1 MEKAIDEIITL
12 QRKFFADGATR
23 ATAFRLDALTELRK
37 AVRERTDALS
47 EALREDL
54 NKSAGESYLTEIGLV
69 MQELECHIRH
79 LKRWSR
85 SRRVSTPLTLW
96 PSRSRIRPEP
106 LGVALIVAPWNYPVQ
121 LLLCP
126 LVGAISAGNC
136 VLLKSSPLV
145 PHVEAAL
152 RDLIAETFGPEYVA
166 FVEGGGDVLDELLKR
181 RFDSIFFTGGSKY
194 GRVVMEAAAKN
205 LTPVTLELGGK
216 SPCIVGRSANIRLA
230 ARRIMWGKLLAA
242 GQTCVAP
249 DYLLVHRDLKEG
261 LCREMKHAVGE
272 FFGDYPLR
280 SPAYPRIVSER
291 ATARLA
297 GMIGASG
304 RVLWGGEFDVRQRYV
319 APTLIDDPDDDSP
332 AMTEEIFG
340 PLLPVK
346 TFRHIDEAIG
356 YVNRRDKPLAL
367 YYFGDRREAERV
379 LDRTSSG
386 GACVNDTIV
395 HLANGRLPF
404 GGVGESGFG
413 KYHGRSRVFDLSQQ
427 HASGRPV
434 VEADRSAVEIRSVP
448 AVETI
453 SKTARVNGLR
463 SVESVSVA
471 RIRVPHPVRI
481 RLGGTGACTV
491 GHISGRSAETVGLFV
506 GEHSTSPASLCGSSF
521 TEGKRPRAGSES
533 VARPAL
539 RVPERMNSGYDFD
552 TSELIMPFICAVHLR
567 CEYGTL
573 RTAIFLQR
581 YGRDEG

>member
-1 MEKAIDEIITL
+1 MEKAIDEIIAL

-23 ATAFRLDALTELRK
+23 ATAFRLDALTKLRK
-37 AVRERTDALS
+37 AVRERTDALN

-69 MQELECHIRH
+69 MRELECHIRY

-136 VLLKSSPLV
+136 ALLKSSPLV
-145 PHVEAAL
+145 PHVEATL

-166 FVEGGGDVLDELLKR
+166 FVGGGRDVLDELLKR

-194 GRVVMEAAAKN
+194 GRVVMEAAARN

-216 SPCIVGRSANIRLA
+216 SPCIVGRGADVRLA

-249 DYLLVHRDLKEG
+249 DYLLVHRDLKEE
-261 LCREMKHAVGE
+261 LCREMKRAVGE
-272 FFGDYPLR
+272 FFGDDPFR

-297 GMIGASG
+297 EMIGASG
-304 RVLWGGEFDVRQRYV
+304 RVLWGGEFDVRRRYV

-386 GACVNDTIV
+386 GACVNDTVV

-413 KYHGRSRVFDLSQQ
+413 KYHGRSSFDLFSNM
-427 HASGRPV
+427 RPV
-434 VEADRSAVEIRSVP
+434 VRSS
-448 AVETI
+448 
-453 SKTARVNGLR
+453 
-463 SVESVSVA
+463 
-471 RIRVPHPVRI
+471 
-481 RLGGTGACTV
+481 RLIDLPLKYAPY
-491 GHISGRSAETVGLFV
+491 RRLKLYRRLF
-506 GEHSTSPASLCGSSF
+506 G
-521 TEGKRPRAGSES
+521 
-533 VARPAL
+533 
-539 RVPERMNSGYDFD
+539 
-552 TSELIMPFICAVHLR
+552 
-567 CEYGTL
+567 
-573 RTAIFLQR
+573 
-581 YGRDEG
+581 

>member
-23 ATAFRLDALTELRK
+23 ATAFRLDALTKLRK

-242 GQTCVAP
+242 GQTCVARV
-249 DYLLVHRDLKEG
+249 YLRVHRDMQE
-261 LCREMKHAVGE
+261 VQ
-272 FFGDYPLR
+272 YP
-280 SPAYPRIVSER
+280 SSFSER
-291 ATARLA
+291 GTPSLA

-413 KYHGRSRVFDLSQQ
+413 KYHGRSSFDLFS
-427 HASGRPV
+427 HMRPV
-434 VEADRSAVEIRSVP
+434 VRSS
-448 AVETI
+448 
-453 SKTARVNGLR
+453 
-463 SVESVSVA
+463 
-471 RIRVPHPVRI
+471 
-481 RLGGTGACTV
+481 RLIDLPLKYAPY
-491 GHISGRSAETVGLFV
+491 RRLKLYRKLF
-506 GEHSTSPASLCGSSF
+506 
-521 TEGKRPRAGSES
+521 R
-533 VARPAL
+533 
-539 RVPERMNSGYDFD
+539 
-552 TSELIMPFICAVHLR
+552 
-567 CEYGTL
+567 
-573 RTAIFLQR
+573 
-581 YGRDEG
+581 

>member
-23 ATAFRLDALTELRK
+23 ATAFRLDALTKLRK

-69 MQELECHIRH
+69 MQELEFHIRH

-340 PLLPVK
+340 PLLPV
-346 TFRHIDEAIG
+346 
-356 YVNRRDKPLAL
+356 
-367 YYFGDRREAERV
+367 
-379 LDRTSSG
+379 SG
-386 GACVNDTIV
+386 
-395 HLANGRLPF
+395 
-404 GGVGESGFG
+404 S
-413 KYHGRSRVFDLSQQ
+413 
-427 HASGRPV
+427 
-434 VEADRSAVEIRSVP
+434 
-448 AVETI
+448 
-453 SKTARVNGLR
+453 
-463 SVESVSVA
+463 
-471 RIRVPHPVRI
+471 
-481 RLGGTGACTV
+481 
-491 GHISGRSAETVGLFV
+491 
-506 GEHSTSPASLCGSSF
+506 
-521 TEGKRPRAGSES
+521 
-533 VARPAL
+533 
-539 RVPERMNSGYDFD
+539 
-552 TSELIMPFICAVHLR
+552 
-567 CEYGTL
+567 
-573 RTAIFLQR
+573 
-581 YGRDEG
+581 

>member
-23 ATAFRLDALTELRK
+23 ATAFRLDALTKLRK

-319 APTLIDDPDDDSP
+319 APTLIDNPDDDSP

-413 KYHGRSRVFDLSQQ
+413 KYHGRSSFDLFSNM
-427 HASGRPV
+427 RPV
-434 VEADRSAVEIRSVP
+434 VRSS
-448 AVETI
+448 
-453 SKTARVNGLR
+453 
-463 SVESVSVA
+463 
-471 RIRVPHPVRI
+471 
-481 RLGGTGACTV
+481 RLIDLPLKYAPYRRLKLYRRLLG
-491 GHISGRSAETVGLFV
+491 
-506 GEHSTSPASLCGSSF
+506 
-521 TEGKRPRAGSES
+521 
-533 VARPAL
+533 
-539 RVPERMNSGYDFD
+539 
-552 TSELIMPFICAVHLR
+552 
-567 CEYGTL
+567 
-573 RTAIFLQR
+573 
-581 YGRDEG
+581 

>member
-23 ATAFRLDALTELRK
+23 ATAFRLDALTKLRK

-249 DYLLVHRDLKEG
+249 DYVLVHRDVHDG
-261 LCREMKHAVGE
+261 LLTLLAGE
-272 FFGDYPLR
+272 IAAFYGSDPLACPDYG
-280 SPAYPRIVSER
+280 RIVNEKHFH
-291 ATARLA
+291 RLM
-297 GMIGASG
+297 GLMDSG
-304 RVLWGGEFDVRQRYV
+304 RVVCGGTGSAETLQI
-319 APTLIDDPDDDSP
+319 APTVLADVSPDSP
-332 AMTEEIFG
+332 VMSEEIFG
-340 PLLPVK
+340 PVLPVLAYESL
-346 TFRHIDEAIG
+346 DEAVAF
-356 YVNRRDKPLAL
+356 VNARPKPLAL
-367 YYFGDRREAERV
+367 YLFTTDKAAERRV
-379 LDRTSSG
+379 LRDCSFG
-386 GACVNDTIV
+386 GGCINDTII
-395 HLANGRLPF
+395 HLATSDMGF
-404 GGVGESGFG
+404 GGVGESGMG
-413 KYHGRSRVFDLSQQ
+413 SYHGKLSFDTFTHYKSIVKKSNRL
-427 HASGRPV
+427 
-434 VEADRSAVEIRSVP
+434 D
-448 AVETI
+448 
-453 SKTARVNGLR
+453 L
-463 SVESVSVA
+463 
-471 RIRVPHPVRI
+471 PVRYQPY
-481 RLGGTGACTV
+481 TK
-491 GHISGRSAETVGLFV
+491 E
-506 GEHSTSPASLCGSSF
+506 
-521 TEGKRPRAGSES
+521 K
-533 VARPAL
+533 
-539 RVPERMNSGYDFD
+539 ERM
-552 TSELIMPFICAVHLR
+552 LR
-567 CEYGTL
+567 RVL
-573 RTAIFLQR
+573 K
-581 YGRDEG
+581 

>member
-23 ATAFRLDALTELRK
+23 ATAFRLDALTKLRK

-230 ARRIMWGKLLAA
+230 ARRIHVGQAA
-242 GQTCVAP
+242 GCGP
-249 DYLLVHRDLKEG
+249 DLRRAGLSARSSGPEG
-261 LCREMKHAVGE
+261 RAVPGNEACGRGVFRRLPASKSGLSAYRFGAGDRPAGRNDRRFGTRAVGRRIRCAAAVC
-272 FFGDYPLR
+272 R
-280 SPAYPRIVSER
+280 SDADRRSR
-291 ATARLA
+291 TTTAR
-297 GMIGASG
+297 
-304 RVLWGGEFDVRQRYV
+304 Q
-319 APTLIDDPDDDSP
+319 
-332 AMTEEIFG
+332 
-340 PLLPVK
+340 
-346 TFRHIDEAIG
+346 
-356 YVNRRDKPLAL
+356 
-367 YYFGDRREAERV
+367 
-379 LDRTSSG
+379 
-386 GACVNDTIV
+386 
-395 HLANGRLPF
+395 
-404 GGVGESGFG
+404 
-413 KYHGRSRVFDLSQQ
+413 
-427 HASGRPV
+427 
-434 VEADRSAVEIRSVP
+434 
-448 AVETI
+448 
-453 SKTARVNGLR
+453 
-463 SVESVSVA
+463 
-471 RIRVPHPVRI
+471 
-481 RLGGTGACTV
+481 
-491 GHISGRSAETVGLFV
+491 
-506 GEHSTSPASLCGSSF
+506 
-521 TEGKRPRAGSES
+521 
-533 VARPAL
+533 
-539 RVPERMNSGYDFD
+539 
-552 TSELIMPFICAVHLR
+552 
-567 CEYGTL
+567 
-573 RTAIFLQR
+573 
-581 YGRDEG
+581 

>member
-1 MEKAIDEIITL
+1 MPGKSEALPCRNRTGFRRFLDGPIRVLSRNGLRSLGPDESSPCRIGEPSRAGCALSGYMRPESCGRLKFEIIRIMEKAIDEIITL

-23 ATAFRLDALTELRK
+23 ATAFRLDALTKLRK

-194 GRVVMEAAAKN
+194 GRAVMEAAAKN

-216 SPCIVGRSANIRLA
+216 SPCIVDATANLKVA
-230 ARRIMWGKLLAA
+230 ARRIAFGKWLNV

-249 DYLLVHRDLKEG
+249 DYLLVDARVHDELLGLIKEEVRRMFGEHPLDNEDYGHIVNAKHFARVRG
-261 LCREMKHAVGE
+261 LIDPDKVVLG
-272 FFGDYPLR
+272 G
-280 SPAYPRIVSER
+280 
-291 ATARLA
+291 TARESSLK
-297 GMIGASG
+297 I
-304 RVLWGGEFDVRQRYV
+304 E
-319 APTLIDDPDDDSP
+319 PTILDGVTPDD
-332 AMTEEIFG
+332 AVMQEEIFG
-340 PLLPVK
+340 PILPVL
-346 TFRHIDEAIG
+346 TFESLDEAETFITD
-356 YVNRRDKPLAL
+356 RPTPLAL
-367 YYFGDRREAERV
+367 YIFSQDRSVQQRFVRYVPFG
-379 LDRTSSG
+379 G
-386 GACVNDTIV
+386 GCVNDTII
-395 HLANGRLPF
+395 HLATPYMGF
-404 GGVGESGFG
+404 GGCGESGMG
-413 KYHGRSRVFDLSQQ
+413 SYHGKTGFDAFS
-427 HASGRPV
+427 HHKSIV
-434 VEADRSAVEIRSVP
+434 DK
-448 AVETI
+448 
-453 SKTARVNGLR
+453 KTWLDLPMRYQ
-463 SVESVSVA
+463 
-471 RIRVPHPVRI
+471 PY
-481 RLGGTGACTV
+481 
-491 GHISGRSAETVGLFV
+491 
-506 GEHSTSPASLCGSSF
+506 TS
-521 TEGKRPRAGSES
+521 
-533 VARPAL
+533 
-539 RVPERMNSGYDFD
+539 
-552 TSELIMPFICAVHLR
+552 HLY
-567 CEYGTL
+567 EKML
-573 RTAIFLQR
+573 HFFLK
-581 YGRDEG
+581 

>member
-1 MEKAIDEIITL
+1 
-12 QRKFFADGATR
+12 
-23 ATAFRLDALTELRK
+23 
-37 AVRERTDALS
+37 
-47 EALREDL
+47 
-54 NKSAGESYLTEIGLV
+54 
-69 MQELECHIRH
+69 
-79 LKRWSR
+79 
-85 SRRVSTPLTLW
+85 
-96 PSRSRIRPEP
+96 
-106 LGVALIVAPWNYPVQ
+106 
-121 LLLCP
+121 
-126 LVGAISAGNC
+126 
-136 VLLKSSPLV
+136 
-145 PHVEAAL
+145 
-152 RDLIAETFGPEYVA
+152 
-166 FVEGGGDVLDELLKR
+166 
-181 RFDSIFFTGGSKY
+181 
-194 GRVVMEAAAKN
+194 
-205 LTPVTLELGGK
+205 
-216 SPCIVGRSANIRLA
+216 
-230 ARRIMWGKLLAA
+230 MWGKLLAA

-413 KYHGRSRVFDLSQQ
+413 KYHGRSSFDLFSNM
-427 HASGRPV
+427 RPV
-434 VEADRSAVEIRSVP
+434 VRSS
-448 AVETI
+448 
-453 SKTARVNGLR
+453 
-463 SVESVSVA
+463 
-471 RIRVPHPVRI
+471 
-481 RLGGTGACTV
+481 RLIDLPLKYAPYRRLKLYRRLLG
-491 GHISGRSAETVGLFV
+491 
-506 GEHSTSPASLCGSSF
+506 
-521 TEGKRPRAGSES
+521 
-533 VARPAL
+533 
-539 RVPERMNSGYDFD
+539 
-552 TSELIMPFICAVHLR
+552 
-567 CEYGTL
+567 
-573 RTAIFLQR
+573 
-581 YGRDEG
+581 

>member
-23 ATAFRLDALTELRK
+23 ATAFRLDALTKLRK

-181 RFDSIFFTGGSKY
+181 RFDSIFY
-194 GRVVMEAAAKN
+194 GRVEIRAGRD
-205 LTPVTLELGGK
+205 GGGREK
-216 SPCIVGRSANIRLA
+216 PDARDARAGRQEPCIVGRSANIRLA

-280 SPAYPRIVSER
+280 SPAYPRIVS
-291 ATARLA
+291 
-297 GMIGASG
+297 
-304 RVLWGGEFDVRQRYV
+304 
-319 APTLIDDPDDDSP
+319 
-332 AMTEEIFG
+332 
-340 PLLPVK
+340 
-346 TFRHIDEAIG
+346 
-356 YVNRRDKPLAL
+356 
-367 YYFGDRREAERV
+367 
-379 LDRTSSG
+379 
-386 GACVNDTIV
+386 
-395 HLANGRLPF
+395 
-404 GGVGESGFG
+404 
-413 KYHGRSRVFDLSQQ
+413 
-427 HASGRPV
+427 SGRP
-434 VEADRSAVEIRSVP
+434 P
-448 AVETI
+448 
-453 SKTARVNGLR
+453 GW
-463 SVESVSVA
+463 
-471 RIRVPHPVRI
+471 
-481 RLGGTGACTV
+481 
-491 GHISGRSAETVGLFV
+491 
-506 GEHSTSPASLCGSSF
+506 
-521 TEGKRPRAGSES
+521 
-533 VARPAL
+533 
-539 RVPERMNSGYDFD
+539 PE
-552 TSELIMPFICAVHLR
+552 
-567 CEYGTL
+567 
-573 RTAIFLQR
+573 
-581 YGRDEG
+581 

>member
-23 ATAFRLDALTELRK
+23 ATAFRLDALTKLRK

-379 LDRTSSG
+379 REVSRAVELR
-386 GACVNDTIV
+386 
-395 HLANGRLPF
+395 PF
-404 GGVGESGFG
+404 QP
-413 KYHGRSRVFDLSQQ
+413 Y
-427 HASGRPV
+427 APGRPL
-434 VEADRSAVEIRSVP
+434 VEADRPAVEIRSVP
-448 AVETI
+448 AFEIVPETVP
-453 SKTARVNGLR
+453 VNGLR
-463 SVESVSVA
+463 FVE
-471 RIRVPHPVRI
+471 PVLVR
-481 RLGGTGACTV
+481 RENPCLASGPKTTWGNSGAYRRAY
-491 GHISGRSAETVGLFV
+491 SGRSTGTADLFV
-506 GEHSTSPASLCGSSF
+506 GAP
-521 TEGKRPRAGSES
+521 GKRQKGGI
-533 VARPAL
+533 V
-539 RVPERMNSGYDFD
+539 
-552 TSELIMPFICAVHLR
+552 
-567 CEYGTL
+567 
-573 RTAIFLQR
+573 
-581 YGRDEG
+581 